1 MDADACSM
9 LRAPCLETCGCSNL
23 VWFSSYCNAMQD
35 MIKLIM
41 GFGINLDAETH
52 VQEALI
58 ISDQET

>member
-1 MDADACSM
+1 
-9 LRAPCLETCGCSNL
+9 
-23 VWFSSYCNAMQD
+23 MQD